1 LRIVISDAG
10 PLIALGKLN
19 RLHLL
24 ADLYKVVH
32 IPKAVYHEAVIEGAA
47 REASDSV
54 NIRLFLAHHRFPIL
68 DASEAVL
75 RRYGPQSILG
85 AGERQLLSLAKTLP
99 GSDVLVLLDDEEAR
113 EEARR
118 LALPIKGTVGVLVQ
132 SYREGLLPF
141 DELEILL
148 LEIAARPDLW
158 ISEKLCRQVIEQLKQ
173 EP

>member
-1 LRIVISDAG
+1 MQIVLVDAG

-24 ADLYKVVH
+24 AELYGVIH
-32 IPKAVYHEAVIEGAA
+32 IPRAVYHETLVEGAL
-47 REASDSV
+47 REAPDSL
-54 NIRLFLAHHRFPIL
+54 NLRLFLDHYQFPIL
-68 DASEAVL
+68 DVSEETL
-75 RRYGPQSILG
+75 RRREQWSHLG
-85 AGERQLLSLAKTLP
+85 WGERQLLSLALSFSETEVQ
-99 GSDVLVLLDDEEAR
+99 VLIDDESAR

-118 LALPIKGTVGVLVQ
+118 LGLPVKGTVGVLTQ
-132 SYREGLLPF
+132 AYRAKLLTL
-141 DELEILL
+141 DEVELLL

>member
-1 LRIVISDAG
+1 MRIVLVDAG

-24 ADLYKVVH
+24 ADLYGVVH
-32 IPKAVYHEAVIEGAA
+32 VPKAVYDEAVIEGTA

-54 NIRLFLAHHRFPIL
+54 NIRLFLTHQRFPVL
-68 DASEAVL
+68 DVSEAVL
-75 RRYGPQSILG
+75 RQYGPQSVLG
-85 AGERQLLSLAKTLP
+85 VGERQLLSLAKTFS

-118 LALPIKGTVGVLVQ
+118 LGLPIKGTVGVLVQ
-132 SYREGLLPF
+132 AYREGLLPL
-141 DELEILL
+141 DEVELLL

-158 ISEKLCRQVIEQLKQ
+158 ISEKLCRQVIDQLKQ
-173 EP
+173 S